1 MYTEVIQDSVITLM
15 KEGRCTFAGGCSL
28 TVSDAMLAEMYKD
41 LDFYK
46 SKVILRPQEISNNA
60 EIVRR
65 LGLICINTVIEVD
78 LFGQVNSCLLYTSP
92 SPRD

>member
-46 SKVILRPQEISNNA
+46 SKVILR
-60 EIVRR
+60 RR
-65 LGLICINTVIEVD
+65 KSPTTLK
-78 LFGQVNSCLLYTSP
+78 SCAAWASSASTRPLKWTS
-92 SPRD
+92 SAR